1 MKKRGY
7 NFVANPLFLGLILV
21 LLYLS
26 ALYAPDKSFTSEW
39 IPILISFFDTSFYT
53 REISIILSSLA
64 IGFTAI
70 SLYFIGLNLLG
81 TGKNKFILP
90 LLFLIFVYMSP
101 ESIYFSGSSF
111 AAPLFLWSIYFTIQ
125 SKKSDLNCFIAGFLI
140 SLSLLFDPHT
150 AILIPLVLYY
160 IFISRGFSLR
170 NAVYI
175 ITSILIPFVF
185 LFSLRYI
192 LFQDATLF
200 AELLI
205 SELIK
210 ISTFEFTLESV
221 SESTIIA
228 AFTVILLSAAAHIL
242 SERGRYGI
250 IKSIAYTR
258 FIMLLFF
265 CVLVLVLYPG
275 AEGSLST
282 IIAVPASV
290 VASEYL
296 VNYEKSN
303 KHHIQFLILI
313 MLVIVNRIAD
323 FI

>member
-7 NFVANPLFLGLILV
+7 NFVANPLFLGFLLIL
-21 LLYLS
+21 LFLS
-26 ALYAPDKSFTSEW
+26 ALYSTDKSFTSEW

-70 SLYFIGLNLLG
+70 SLYFIGLNMLG

-90 LLFLIFVYMSP
+90 LLFLIFVFISP

-150 AILIPLVLYY
+150 ALLIPLVLYY

-170 NAVYI
+170 TAVYI
-175 ITSILIPFVF
+175 FTSILIPLIF
-185 LFSLRYI
+185 LFALRYL

-200 AELLI
+200 AELLV

-210 ISTFEFTLESV
+210 ISTFEFTLKSV
-221 SESTIIA
+221 AEFTILA
-228 AFTVILLSAAAHIL
+228 AFAIILLSSVAHIL
-242 SERGRYGI
+242 SERGRYGLV
-250 IKSIAYTR
+250 KSIAYTR
-258 FIMLLFF
+258 FIILLLF
-265 CVLVLVLYPG
+265 CVLILFLYPDAG
-275 AEGSLST
+275 GSLST

-313 MLVIVNRIAD
+313 MLIIVNRIAD